1 MGPSS
6 HRAMSLEE
14 GESPEVSLP
23 TQRGSGEDTA
33 KGGYLQ
39 AQRRDRPR
47 NGPCCHLDLELKASG
62 TVKGEMCVVYVSQS
76 MAARPEKYN
85 DFKLLLSIKEMWVPF
100 RQMGFH

>member
-23 TQRGSGEDTA
+23 TQRVSGEDTA

-47 NGPCCHLDLELKASG
+47 NDPAATLILNSKRLE
-62 TVKGEMCVVYVSQS
+62 
-76 MAARPEKYN
+76 R
-85 DFKLLLSIKEMWVPF
+85 
-100 RQMGFH
+100 